1 MDITGLEA
9 LVEAIGD
16 AQHEKKVAE
25 MKLVEAKERLIEIVV
40 EGRMW
45 NCISINI
52 PAVRRTIHR
61 VKSH

>member
-16 AQHEKKVAE
+16 AQYEKQVAE
-25 MKLVEAKERLIEIVV
+25 RKLVEAKERLIEKVI
-40 EGRMW
+40 EARMW

-52 PAVRRTIHR
+52 PAVRRALHR
-61 VKSH
+61 AKNH

>member
-16 AQHEKKVAE
+16 AQYEKQVAE
-25 MKLVEAKERLIEIVV
+25 MKLVEAKERLMEKVIEA
-40 EGRMW
+40 RMW

-61 VKSH
+61 VKNH

>member
-16 AQHEKKVAE
+16 AQYEKQVAE
-25 MKLVEAKERLIEIVV
+25 MKLVEAKERLMEKVIEA
-40 EGRMW
+40 RMW

-52 PAVRRTIHR
+52 PAVCRTIHR
-61 VKSH
+61 VKSR

>member
-9 LVEAIGD
+9 LVETISD
-16 AQHEKKVAE
+16 AQYEKQVAE
-25 MKLVEAKERLIEIVV
+25 MKLVEAKERLMEKVIEA
-40 EGRMW
+40 RMW

-52 PAVRRTIHR
+52 SAVRRTIHR